1 MKYLLVLVSMFVV
14 KLGYAGSSS
23 IVEVKG
29 YSCMGSEF
37 SRKETERMALQDA
50 KRRAV
55 ERSKTHIESVT
66 EMEDFAL
73 KGDWVKAYA
82 SAEVKVLAILSSIWD
97 DPGNGDCFN
106 IVLQAEV
113 VPSEQVVKSI
123 KEFNEDD
130 PRLPLNIKVWSSADK
145 LKAGETLKIYLQGNK
160 SFFGRIIYTDAA
172 GDLLQLLPNAHRPD
186 DYFQGGVR
194 YDVPSALDRFVLRVK
209 EPFGRESVTVYASTS
224 RLGDIDTQE
233 LGAIF
238 KVNTLPSS
246 VATQSRARPPGASQK
261 IKDSRVSRLSEF
273 AETTV
278 TVLTGP

>member
-1 MKYLLVLVSMFVV
+1 MKYLLLLLSIFVMN
-14 KLGYAGSSS
+14 LGYAGSSS
-23 IVEVKG
+23 IVEVAG
-29 YSCMGSEF
+29 YSCMGSDF

-66 EMEDFAL
+66 EMEDFVL
-73 KGDWVKAYA
+73 KRDWVEAYA
-82 SAEVKVLAILSSIWD
+82 SAEVKILAILSSIWD
-97 DPGNGDCFN
+97 EPGNGDCFN

-123 KEFNEDD
+123 KELNEDD
-130 PRLPLNIKVWSSADK
+130 PRLPLSIKVWSSADK
-145 LKAGETLKIYLQGNK
+145 LKAGEMLKIYLQGNK

-172 GDLLQLLPNAHRPD
+172 GDLVQLLPNAHRPD

-224 RLGDIDTQE
+224 RLGNIDTQQ

-238 KVNTLPSS
+238 KVNTAPSS
-246 VATQSRARPPGASQK
+246 VATRSRARFTEEPQK
-261 IKDSRVSRLSEF
+261 IKNPGESRLNEF

-278 TVLTGP
+278 TVLTEP

>member
-66 EMEDFAL
+66 EMEDFVL
-73 KGDWVKAYA
+73 KRDWVEAYA

-97 DPGNGDCFN
+97 EPGNGDCFN
-106 IVLQAEV
+106 IILQAEV

-123 KEFNEDD
+123 KESNEDD
-130 PRLPLNIKVWSSADK
+130 PRVPLSIKVWSSADK

-172 GDLLQLLPNAHRPD
+172 GDLVQLLPNAHRPD

-224 RLGDIDTQE
+224 RLGNIDMQQF
-233 LGAIF
+233 GAIF
-238 KVNTLPSS
+238 KVNTTPSS
-246 VATQSRARPPGASQK
+246 VATQSRARFTGEPQK
-261 IKDSRVSRLSEF
+261 IKNPGESRLNEF

-278 TVLTGP
+278 TVLTEP

>member
-1 MKYLLVLVSMFVV
+1 MKYLLLLVSIFVMN
-14 KLGYAGSSS
+14 LGYAGSSS
-23 IVEVKG
+23 IVEVAG
-29 YSCMGSEF
+29 YSCMGSDF

-66 EMEDFAL
+66 EMEDFVL
-73 KGDWVKAYA
+73 KRDWVEAYA

-97 DPGNGDCFN
+97 EPGNGDCFN

-123 KEFNEDD
+123 KELNEDD
-130 PRLPLNIKVWSSADK
+130 PRLPLSIKVWSSADK
-145 LKAGETLKIYLQGNK
+145 LKAGEMLKIYLQGNK

-172 GDLLQLLPNAHRPD
+172 GDLVQLLPNAHRPD

-224 RLGDIDTQE
+224 RLGNIDTQQ

-238 KVNTLPSS
+238 KVNTAPSS
-246 VATQSRARPPGASQK
+246 VATRSRARFTGEPQK
-261 IKDSRVSRLSEF
+261 IKNPGESRLNEF

-278 TVLTGP
+278 TVLTEP